1 MLYSISVDS
10 DKAQILSEI
19 NDQAGTLRIPWFL
32 CGAIPE
38 YFFAKRPWVPMLDE
52 QHMISILGFL
62 LSLLISIGFSKIPF
76 VEMVTSSETGTKMN
90 DSIIAMGFG

>member
-1 MLYSISVDS
+1 
-10 DKAQILSEI
+10 
-19 NDQAGTLRIPWFL
+19 
-32 CGAIPE
+32 
-38 YFFAKRPWVPMLDE
+38 MLDE